1 MTEEATAL
9 LKGPLFSA
17 VWAGEL
23 PELQTAQ
30 EHEAYTAGGPT
41 AVLESSCHGFKRL
54 ENRAA
59 RLLVMGFLS
68 WNA

>member
-41 AVLESSCHGFKRL
+41 AV
-54 ENRAA
+54 
-59 RLLVMGFLS
+59 
-68 WNA
+68 